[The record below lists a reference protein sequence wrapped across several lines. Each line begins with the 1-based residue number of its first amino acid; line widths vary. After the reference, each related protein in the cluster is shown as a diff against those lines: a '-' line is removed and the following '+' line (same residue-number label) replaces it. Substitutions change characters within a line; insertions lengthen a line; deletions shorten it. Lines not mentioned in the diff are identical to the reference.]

1 MLTPRQIKDRLKL
14 MNLKAVSRNSGIDYR
29 HIYTFLMSDDP
40 KFSIV
45 KKLSDYLERQQKN
58 ISSVTDGDDEQFE
71 TIIGINRDN
80 K

>member
-1 MLTPRQIKDRLKL
+1 MLTPKQIKDRLKL

-58 ISSVTDGDDEQFE
+58 ISSGLYEEDEEFDS
-71 TIIGINRDN
+71 IMGINRDN